1 MSGFSAYFKG
11 KHESKATKSTENEL
25 REERVQHRDYAKL
38 LYLIK
43 KYFLGKK
50 NRSRHSLIELHV
62 ESHRK

>member
-25 REERVQHRDYAKL
+25 REECVQHRDYAKL

-50 NRSRHSLIELHV
+50 TGVGIL
-62 ESHRK
+62 